1 MFRLHHPDR
10 VPQRGNSVILSIIV
24 LAALATLSGLTVIT
38 TQGTMSQATNDRFH
52 TIALRA
58 AESGAATTMDF
69 LRTSASWST
78 WLGTVPTFPAN
89 NALPDTPNNQ
99 FRHDQQ
105 AYYEVTVVNNHADPG
120 GALVDTDNDVI
131 IRSKGHGPN
140 GTIAIIE
147 WEVKMLAVGQPMT
160 LVGWREVL

>member
-1 MFRLHHPDR
+1 
-10 VPQRGNSVILSIIV
+10 VILSIIV

-58 AESGAATTMDF
+58 AESGAASTMDF
-69 LRTSASWST
+69 LRANPVWTP
-78 WLGTVPTFPAN
+78 WLGTAPTFLAN
-89 NALPDTPNNQ
+89 NALPGTPNNQ
-99 FRHDQQ
+99 FRNDQQ

-120 GALVDTDNDVI
+120 GPAVDTDNDVI
-131 IRSKGHGPN
+131 IHSIGHGPN
-140 GTIAIIE
+140 GTISIIE
-147 WEVKMLAVGQPMT
+147 WEVKMPVAGQPMT

>member
-1 MFRLHHPDR
+1 M
-10 VPQRGNSVILSIIV
+10 ILSIIV

-58 AESGAATTMDF
+58 AESGAASAMDF
-69 LRTSASWST
+69 LRANVDQPGGPGSKWTH
-78 WLGTVPTFPAN
+78 WLTHQPNFAAN
-89 NALPDTPNNQ
+89 GALPDTANNQ

-105 AYYEVTVVNNHADPG
+105 AYYTVDILNNRTDPG
-120 GALVDTDNDVI
+120 YLAGNDTDLDVI
-131 IRSKGHGPN
+131 IHSVGHGPN

-147 WEVKMLAVGQPMT
+147 WEVSITGAGQPMT